1 MKELLIALC
10 VALLMVGC
18 GGEDD
23 EKIEKI
29 KHAAEQGDA
38 AAQYELAKTYAESGL
53 LRNTEESMRWYRKA
67 AENGNAEAQSVLGYM
82 YLNGEGVAK
91 DKAMALEW
99 LHKAA
104 KQDHPDAYLSLGLAS
119 GDANESFNYYLK
131 AAELENTLAQ
141 GMVGERYRKGDG
153 VDQDLE
159 KAFEW
164 WLKAAEQLEFSAQ
177 YNVACCLCQR
187 RGCYTRFRNC
197 VRLVY
202 HCSPIL
208 W

>member
-1 MKELLIALC
+1 
-10 VALLMVGC
+10 
-18 GGEDD
+18 
-23 EKIEKI
+23 
-29 KHAAEQGDA
+29 
-38 AAQYELAKTYAESGL
+38 
-53 LRNTEESMRWYRKA
+53 
-67 AENGNAEAQSVLGYM
+67 M

-164 WLKAAEQLEFSAQ
+164 WLKAAEQLSFQSQ
-177 YNVACCLCQR
+177 YNVACCYAKGEGVTQD
-187 RGCYTRFRNC
+187 
-197 VRLVY
+197 LVTAY
-202 HCSPIL
+202 AWFTIAAPFYGDAEEKLALAEAKMTKEQIAEAQALAKELAKRIGQPSPNSP
-208 W
+208 